1 MTVGKVES
9 LWRYPVKSMRGEQMD
24 EVFLGFSGVYGDRIY
39 AFRSSAAIP
48 GFPYFTAREQEQM
61 LLYRPHYRH
70 PASSVKP
77 PNLQHAEAL
86 GCGVTPLYADPA
98 ELIVDV
104 ETPTGEI
111 LAIDHP
117 QLIRV
122 LREGVRDRHE
132 LTLLRSDRAMTDCR
146 PISIFSLQTVRQLS
160 HEVGLEI
167 DKRQFRANVYI
178 ELDSGTAFGEDKFV
192 GQSLRIGPKVVV
204 VVTDRDARCKMI
216 TLHPDTAAA
225 NPDVM
230 RRVAGE
236 HEGKVGV
243 YGVVLVEGMIRAGD
257 EITLVNRT

>member
-1 MTVGKVES
+1 MRIGAVES

-24 EVFLGFSGVYGDRIY
+24 EAFLGFPGVYGDRIY
-39 AFRSSAAIP
+39 AFRSAAAIP

-61 LLYRPHYRH
+61 LLYRPQFRH
-70 PASSVKP
+70 VEASLKP
-77 PNLQHAEAL
+77 PNLEDSEVL
-86 GCGVTPLYADPA
+86 GCGVTPLYADPS
-98 ELIVDV
+98 ELIVDI
-104 ETPTGEI
+104 ETPTGER
-111 LAIDHP
+111 LTIDDP
-117 QLIRV
+117 QLIRL

-160 HEVGLEI
+160 HEVGVEI

-178 ELDSGTAFGEDKFV
+178 ELDSGEAFSEDEFV

-230 RRVAGE
+230 RRVAGQ
-236 HEGKVGV
+236 HDGKVGV
-243 YGVVLVEGMIRAGD
+243 YGVVLVEGIIRAGD
-257 EITLVNRT
+257 EISVNRN